1 MIFLS
6 ILVLRDQSK
15 WKANKSKHE
24 ERYIMLIRM
33 FVLKIINNNKI
44 FLARHKIIAR
54 IAEQILLVIT
64 RV

>member
-1 MIFLS
+1 
-6 ILVLRDQSK
+6 
-15 WKANKSKHE
+15 
-24 ERYIMLIRM
+24 MLIRM